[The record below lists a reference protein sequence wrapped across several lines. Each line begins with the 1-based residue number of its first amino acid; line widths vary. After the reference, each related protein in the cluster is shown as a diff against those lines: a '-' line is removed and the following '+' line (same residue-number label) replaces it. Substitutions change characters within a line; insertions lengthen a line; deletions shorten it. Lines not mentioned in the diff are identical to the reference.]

1 MVGLGGT
8 GHQQPRRVDH
18 LAAAR
23 AEYAQVRGVG
33 LQHMACTV
41 CDTYCHT
48 ICHTLSHIYDSVAHA
63 IASLVFQAF
72 GVPEEAVQSMLSI
85 IEEMKYFL

>member
-8 GHQQPRRVDH
+8 GHEQPRRVDH

-48 ICHTLSHIYDSVAHA
+48 IYHTLSHIYDSVAHA
-63 IASLVFQAF
+63 TQIQI
-72 GVPEEAVQSMLSI
+72 GYETI
-85 IEEMKYFL
+85 IVRDMRSDTAI